1 MSRDKKIII
10 ALIVSIVVLLGLL
23 RWQSTKTKE
32 AVDLTNAV
40 ADELE
45 VSKNKLGQ
53 ETASIKVLQAENE
66 KALLKLEAKDSVII
80 WLQRAVKEY
89 KGAVNT
95 AIVLR
100 NQSQSKGAT
109 ETAVI
114 RDTVIINGETKIA
127 DFYETKWSNKWE
139 DGYILARPDSIYRDI
154 KVKNDYQITLGS
166 VKNGWFKPKEY
177 EVQILNLNPNTTTK
191 ELRSFQVKQQP
202 KRIAIGLQAGYGLG
216 LLDFKTQPYVGVGIQ
231 YNIIGVK

>member
-1 MSRDKKIII
+1 MTRDKKVII
-10 ALIVSIVVLLGLL
+10 ALICAIVVLLGLF
-23 RWQSTKTKE
+23 RWQYLKAKE
-32 AVDLTNAV
+32 AEDLTEAIT
-40 ADELE
+40 DELE

-53 ETASIKVLQAENE
+53 ETASIKVLRAEKE
-66 KALLKLEAKDSVII
+66 ATLLKLEAKDSAII

-100 NQSQSKGAT
+100 NATQSKGAT
-109 ETAVI
+109 ETVVI
-114 RDTVIINGETKIA
+114 RDTVKVGGETQIA

-139 DGYILARPDSIYRDI
+139 DGYILARPDSIFRDI

-177 EVQILNLNPNTTTK
+177 EVQVLNLNPNTSTR
-191 ELRSFQVKQQP
+191 ELRSFQVTNKP
-202 KRIAIGLQAGYGLG
+202 KRISIGLQAGYGVG
-216 LLDFKTQPYVGVGIQ
+216 LLDFKTQPYVGLGVQ
-231 YNIIGVK
+231 YNLIGVK

>member
-109 ETAVI
+109 ETEVI